1 MKNNFSTYKFQNERN
16 ELEIYRHLELFGS
29 SRAQTICKLN
39 FHKREEGSEKFLDFA
54 LRSHAPLRLRQ
65 FQ

>member
-16 ELEIYRHLELFGS
+16 ELEIYRHLKLFRR

-39 FHKREEGSEKFLDFA
+39 FHKREKERKASFSTASLQSGKLWW
-54 LRSHAPLRLRQ
+54 
-65 FQ
+65 